1 MTSRNVPSSG
11 GSLPWQNKP
20 SKWHSN
26 SIQLVWWSFLALYCS
41 RASGLATTSLA
52 LSPFAAIH
60 RLATKKVFPFNSI
73 CTMSTV
79 SGLTIRS
86 TEEVSAIS
94 KMSCLHHGMLQTVS
108 TLVSNWCFRVK
119 RISSSGGI
127 KIERVRWWL
136 PVDAHMKLK
145 MTWVSHRSVPWNGS
159 VSPCASRDS
168 CFCSIKPGAGGIGPC
183 LIDSHSITWKF
194 KGSKSVR
201 RFNMAG
207 WLNIWSWRPSGKT
220 PKSSTGITKG

>member
-127 KIERVRWWL
+127 KIDSTGDLFAISFPAGRPAVSRPSGRPLPCVPAGRPLPCSPAGRPNWL
-136 PVDAHMKLK
+136 
-145 MTWVSHRSVPWNGS
+145 
-159 VSPCASRDS
+159 
-168 CFCSIKPGAGGIGPC
+168 
-183 LIDSHSITWKF
+183 
-194 KGSKSVR
+194 
-201 RFNMAG
+201 AG
-207 WLNIWSWRPSGKT
+207 WLVDCFGLSMRPV
-220 PKSSTGITKG
+220 STVFTGRPAKLAGWLAGWLFWFVE